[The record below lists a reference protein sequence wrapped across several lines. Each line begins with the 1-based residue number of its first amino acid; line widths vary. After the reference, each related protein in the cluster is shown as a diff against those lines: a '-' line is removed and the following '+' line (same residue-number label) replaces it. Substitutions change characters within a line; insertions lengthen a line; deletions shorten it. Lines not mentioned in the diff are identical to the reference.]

1 MKCTRSV
8 QKHGETLVYG
18 QVRANEIS
26 ISVPRLLN
34 HDIMHTCSLHKA
46 AWDPDSQHAPTPPIV
61 SRQWTGPAN
70 ST

>member
-26 ISVPRLLN
+26 IYVPRLLN
-34 HDIMHTCSLHKA
+34 HDIMHTC
-46 AWDPDSQHAPTPPIV
+46 
-61 SRQWTGPAN
+61 
-70 ST
+70 